1 MTGAELKEWRKSRGL
16 TLAFCAGKIG
26 RVSVP
31 SWKFWEDG
39 RAGKEP
45 QTVYPDV
52 IERINIFDE
61 MMQKLDLGQENR
73 TNTA

>member
-16 TLAFCAGKIG
+16 TLAFCASNIG

-39 RAGKEP
+39 RDGKP
-45 QTVYPDV
+45 PVPVHADV
-52 IERINIFDE
+52 ERRVEILDKALE
-61 MMQKLDLGQENR
+61 SMQKVGK
-73 TNTA
+73 